1 MSSNLSSLDDEGK
14 TCKDFQ
20 NNQHRTTN
28 IIPILPDMF
37 ALVDEGVDNHEVS
50 PHTTGPLSLTIE
62 TRLLCSLDRKK
73 LTSSGKVQMTT
84 LVTTCYRTLESDG

>member
-1 MSSNLSSLDDEGK
+1 MSLDDEGK

-50 PHTTGPLSLTIE
+50 PHTTGPLSLTVE
-62 TRLLCSLDRKK
+62 TRLLCSLGRKK